1 MFGFGICVRFRMLS
15 RKTSYGKLGHI
26 EIAVAKDRPKQ
37 VPNLF
42 LKARSNNSLT
52 IDNNSLRLKDTSYC
66 CKAINLRWLL
76 GSWPHLYYQKKIQ
89 TFKILTETGSPT
101 SVEFFETS
109 MCAVQEK
116 VKFTYLFRFYFYI
129 LVISEE
135 SKQDMDR
142 KCVGC
147 FPYTW
152 VANRRPPSSPLII
165 FLIFS
170 HPGHSY
176 SNLLPII
183 FGESLQPRQT
193 VRNVILICWLF
204 CDLAKLLARL

>member
-1 MFGFGICVRFRMLS
+1 MLS

-129 LVISEE
+129 LVISEDMDIL

-142 KCVGC
+142 KCVAC

-165 FLIFS
+165 FFIFS

-176 SNLLPII
+176 SNLLPIV